1 MKKIKVLVIGANGFL
16 GSHLVDSLIHR
27 GYQVRAFDRY
37 KDIKDVNFDLSD
49 EIEVFSGDFLNQ
61 TDIKTALQDVEY
73 VYHLVSTTTPASAD
87 ADPLID
93 IDTNIRGTVELL
105 QRCVAQGDIRRVL
118 YSSSGGTVYG
128 DFVSDTPIP
137 EATATNP
144 VSPYGIGKVA
154 IENYLSYFNR
164 KYQLDYTIFRI
175 ANPYGE
181 RQPLLRKQGVIPIF
195 ADLILKGKPITVYGD
210 GSMVRDYIYV
220 KDVAEIMAD
229 ALQNEALKNET
240 INLGSGTGESIN
252 QIITELEKIIGQTAI
267 IEYKE
272 KPSTFVQSVV
282 LDTQKLIG
290 NMKRVQLTP
299 LDKGISQLVTYM
311 RQAMKQAK

>member
-1 MKKIKVLVIGANGFL
+1 MEKVKVLVIGANGFL
-16 GSHLVDSLIHR
+16 GSHLVDSLTNR
-27 GYQVRAFDRY
+27 GYQVRAFDRF
-37 KDIKDVNFDLSD
+37 KDMKDVNFNLNDKV
-49 EIEVFSGDFLNQ
+49 EVFLGDFLNQ
-61 TDIKTALQDVEY
+61 TDIKTALDDIDY
-73 VYHLVSTTTPASAD
+73 VFHLVSTTTPASAD

-105 QRCVAQGDIRRVL
+105 QRCVEQGKIRRVI

-128 DFVSDTPIP
+128 DFAFENPIP
-137 EATATNP
+137 EETATHP

-195 ADLILKGKPITVYGD
+195 ADLILNEKPITVYGD
-210 GSMVRDYIYV
+210 GSMIRDYVYV
-220 KDVAEIMAD
+220 KDVAEIMAES
-229 ALQNEALKNET
+229 LQYPSLKNET
-240 INLGSGTGESIN
+240 VNLGSGIGESIN
-252 QIITELEKIIGQTAI
+252 QIITELEKVIEKKAI
-267 IEYKE
+267 VAYKE

-282 LDTQKLIG
+282 LDTQKLNQKMETIA
-290 NMKRVQLTP
+290 LTP
-299 LDKGISQLVTYM
+299 LDKGISQLVAY
-311 RQAMKQAK
+311 MKQEFKK